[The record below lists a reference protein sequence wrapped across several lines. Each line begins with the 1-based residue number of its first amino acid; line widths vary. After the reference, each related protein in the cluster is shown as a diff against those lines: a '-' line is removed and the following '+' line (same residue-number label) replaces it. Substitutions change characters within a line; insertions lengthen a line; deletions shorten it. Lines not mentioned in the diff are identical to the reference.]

1 MSLKLYKLIQ
11 YVEWEK
17 EERGDFHVS
26 KLNHGAGNDA
36 IYYHREYRRAA
47 DLKSNEFS
55 LQCMQDIE
63 GKLSRLLGKS
73 TVLRLRFGYYLTQHS
88 LSQKQSLSSFYMM
101 LCKLRSVQ

>member
-17 EERGDFHVS
+17 DEMGDFHVS
-26 KLNHGAGNDA
+26 KLKHGAGNDT
-36 IYYHREYRRAA
+36 IYYHSEYRRAA

-63 GKLSRLLGKS
+63 GK
-73 TVLRLRFGYYLTQHS
+73 VQALREKHHVKT
-88 LSQKQSLSSFYMM
+88 
-101 LCKLRSVQ
+101 